1 MNQKDG
7 VTFVLSWEFL
17 LKGLEKKLLVK
28 FYTFQIERQAYSL
41 FKQYFLY
48 LSNCSYLGF
57 FFGQNSE
64 FCLVLHI
71 PRINKSVVFSDCV
84 NIHLNTCAKSTCMGN
99 RVSLEGKSDNILKI

>member
-57 FFGQNSE
+57 FFFGQNSE

-71 PRINKSVVFSDCV
+71 PRINKKRCVFRLCQYSPE
-84 NIHLNTCAKSTCMGN
+84 HLCQKHLHG
-99 RVSLEGKSDNILKI
+99 